1 LASIGEVRITNPEI
15 QPTNLGEKF
24 CRLDINMMV
33 NGQKIDLEIQVRNDE
48 KDYPERSLY
57 YWAREYSS
65 ALPSGGKYVE
75 LPRTIVI
82 SIVDFKL
89 FDCEDYRSEFRALEV
104 KRHEC
109 LTDKLAL
116 VYYELDKLPED
127 VSAQDELLL
136 WLRLFKAKTVEE
148 LQQIEALGVPVMAE
162 AIEAFRHIAK
172 TKDYKEIERLRDRA
186 RHNEASALAHAAD
199 VAEQAE
205 REKWQAVV
213 AKKDAALSDQKA
225 ELAKK
230 DAEIARLRKRLNEDS

>member
-1 LASIGEVRITNPEI
+1 
-15 QPTNLGEKF
+15 
-24 CRLDINMMV
+24 MMV

-65 ALPSGGKYVE
+65 ALPSGGKYAK

-89 FDCEDYRSEFRALEV
+89 FDCEDYRSEFQALEV
-104 KRHEC
+104 TRGEP
-109 LTDKLAL
+109 LTDKLVL

-127 VSAQDELLL
+127 VSAQNELLL

-148 LQQIEALGVPVMAE
+148 LQQIEALGVPIMAE
-162 AIEAFRHIAK
+162 AIEAFRHIAQ
-172 TKDYKEIERLRDRA
+172 TKDFKEIERLRDRA

-199 VAEQAE
+199 VE
-205 REKWQAVV
+205 RVKWQAVV
-213 AKKDAALSDQKA
+213 AEKDAALA
-225 ELAKK
+225 EQA
-230 DAEIARLRKRLNEDS
+230 AEIANLRARLEEKSEYQ